1 MDRAVGELD
10 RGRNRVTDLKRKRA
24 VKCAAFLMSERCGK
38 IKRAG
43 TRRGLRFPP
52 AEGFSHGCGC
62 CSGKS
67 MINNYANF
75 RKSGLPKRIMFFSKG
90 EWCDFPA
97 HLREPLVDA
106 FGGNRSAVEVALDAR
121 TCLVDFLHMLL
132 IDLSS
137 GLQQSIAWIDE
148 SDRCFFPK
156 FFFDDNDARD
166 EEKCRHPMSA
176 NAPEIEVKLEIDIS
190 AADSSKTEDQ
200 SDVSISHAKIEN
212 VQRSPLRDEHSDL
225 DQNSGSDR
233 NQPAEIKEVVGENG
247 DLLREGGSLGRGLSS
262 MSQGVLETFGSESLR
277 DKIVALDRGSSDYT
291 AVRDVFLLGLGTLVT
306 ASHIV
311 GIYRYSSTSSSAQA
325 QMQLFENQV
334 HVMKSYRGDANVR
347 YAWHGSSRD
356 GIVEIMLHGFGRIQ
370 NPIGGMAY
378 GSGVYL
384 SSKECA
390 LISASFSDVDEKGL
404 QHMVLCRVIMG
415 NMEQVPLGSAQFCP
429 SSDNFDSGVDDIRN
443 PRRYVIWGT
452 HMNTHI
458 HPEYVV
464 SFKVPPV
471 EGKLNC
477 ACEEA
482 NIYVDAISA
491 IVCCN

>member
-10 RGRNRVTDLKRKRA
+10 HGRNRVTDLKRKRA

-43 TRRGLRFPP
+43 LRRGLRFPP

-75 RKSGLPKRIMFFSKG
+75 RRLPKRIMFFSKG

-97 HLREPLVDA
+97 HLRETLVDA
-106 FGGNRSAVEVALDAR
+106 FGSNRSAVEVALDAQ

-137 GLQQSIAWIDE
+137 GLQQSVAWIDE
-148 SDRCFFPK
+148 SDGCFFLK

-166 EEKCRHPMSA
+166 REKCRHPMSA

-200 SDVSISHAKIEN
+200 SDVLNSHAKIEN
-212 VQRSPLRDEHSDL
+212 VQHSLLRDELSDL

-233 NQPAEIKEVVGENG
+233 NQPAEIKKVVGENG

-262 MSQGVLETFGSESLR
+262 MSQGVLETFGSEL
-277 DKIVALDRGSSDYT
+277 
-291 AVRDVFLLGLGTLVT
+291 
-306 ASHIV
+306 
-311 GIYRYSSTSSSAQA
+311 
-325 QMQLFENQV
+325 
-334 HVMKSYRGDANVR
+334 
-347 YAWHGSSRD
+347 D
-356 GIVEIMLHGFGRIQ
+356 GIVEIMLHGFRRIR

-390 LISASFSDVDEKGL
+390 LISASFSDVDDKGL

-415 NMEQVPLGSAQFCP
+415 NMVQVPFGSAQFCL
-429 SSDNFDSGVDDIRN
+429 SSDSFDSGVDDIRN

-452 HMNTHI
+452 HVNTHI
-458 HPEYVV
+458 QPEYVV

-471 EGKLNC
+471 EGKLNY

-491 IVCCN
+491 TVCCN